1 MGIIWGSRKL
11 FARSEHAVRSALR
24 HPLLAGRPVIVRG
37 AYSIVLCGESSVFK
51 LTIDSA
57 AYALAEQQS
66 RWLNPALP
74 ATGALHGIVG
84 EIACGVPLLLF
95 EMESLQKLQVG
106 SAARKTCLSIARRL
120 RPIVWD
126 GMTSVERLRHVG
138 ALQPNMAIG
147 HALGLLADFLEP
159 RWPAVDLDLH
169 SANFMLRQ
177 STGEAVISDPFMDV
191 GTRTI
196 VLDDYKLGFPD
207 GTRIL

>member
-1 MGIIWGSRKL
+1 MLEGL
-11 FARSEHAVRSALR
+11 
-24 HPLLAGRPVIVRG
+24 PVIGRG
-37 AYSIVLCGESSVFK
+37 AYSIVLGGDSSVFK

-95 EMESLQKLQVG
+95 EMEPLQQLRVG
-106 SAARKTCLSIARRL
+106 SVARKTCLSIARRL

-126 GMTSVERLRHVG
+126 GRTSVERLRYVG
-138 ALQPNMAIG
+138 TLQSNREIG

-191 GTRTI
+191 GPEKSRAR
-196 VLDDYKLGFPD
+196 DFSGNQQD
-207 GTRIL
+207 RIM